1 LPNIRQSPAVKL
13 LSNQPFRSLLFSNF
27 ANLNGVELRIMA
39 QSWLILE
46 LGASQIWV
54 GAATGLRVVPA
65 IIIGLFAGVLVDRLG
80 GRIVLVWERIILLAL
95 AVLTAVVVT
104 SGEVTLWQIVTLSI
118 VSSAVL
124 AMGMPAMQTLV
135 LNYVPRETL
144 QAGNSMNMMAA
155 SLARAVGP
163 LTGVGS

>member
-1 LPNIRQSPAVKL
+1 
-13 LSNQPFRSLLFSNF
+13 
-27 ANLNGVELRIMA
+27 M
-39 QSWLILE
+39 
-46 LGASQIWV
+46 
-54 GAATGLRVVPA
+54 
-65 IIIGLFAGVLVDRLG
+65 
-80 GRIVLVWERIILLAL
+80 LVWERIILLAL

-155 SLARAVGP
+155 SLTRAVGP
-163 LTGVGS
+163 LTGGFLIAAYGLGSPFIALVGLYVASLYFSFRLPKSEPVPGVITVLSAC